1 MGRVMTPDFTLTING
16 TDLTKLCIMWQL
28 DDIEDGISTL
38 TAVIGNPDGQLS
50 GYLKTETE
58 ITLRYG
64 YWNGKMS
71 KPVTMKI
78 KDKEECSYT
87 GAPCTITVV
96 GMDCT
101 ERLTGTT
108 FAGSTKVDPKIIE
121 TIESLFKSGKIKGK
135 VELEEPKKG
144 PEKIPLHNMTAHAG
158 IRWIMGMATCK
169 KQSAQGGSGGSSGGG
184 AAGGA
189 AGAAMGA
196 AAGGGTPIRGQE
208 PGKLQ
213 GNFPKAD
220 SVMGDRV
227 KGALNAIRS
236 EIEENQMN
244 QKEKA
249 AANTTIY
256 GHLECVGIPGLE
268 AKKCVTIE
276 NVGAEGSGK
285 WYVKKSSQR
294 WNVNGGY
301 HTLCELMRATLGK
314 DGKPIEQPIVAYAN
328 IYEKDSATVKCRDI
342 DGESQYTF
350 VFGQPEE
357 NSDEM
362 LMQFRWGIRLQKG
375 RGVGEHAK
383 SVAIQF
389 NKAPKLE
396 EKETKPEGKPSGS
409 SSAPMPN
416 IDSMVG

>member
-28 DDIEDGISTL
+28 DDVEDGISTL
-38 TAVIGNPDGQLS
+38 TAEIGNPDGQLS
-50 GYLKTETE
+50 GYLRTESE

-78 KDKEECSYT
+78 KDKEECFHT
-87 GAPCTITVV
+87 GAPCTIKVV

-108 FAGSTKVDPKIIE
+108 FAGSTVVNPKIME
-121 TIESLFKSGKIKGK
+121 TLDSLFKSGKINGK
-135 VELEEPKKG
+135 IELEEPKKG

-169 KQSAQGGSGGSSGGG
+169 KS
-184 AAGGA
+184 
-189 AGAAMGA
+189 
-196 AAGGGTPIRGQE
+196 AGGGGGGEGNPIDGQE
-208 PGKLQ
+208 ASKLK
-213 GNFPKAD
+213 GNFPNAHSAIGD
-220 SVMGDRV
+220 RIMGDI
-227 KGALNAIRS
+227 KAQYS
-236 EIEENQMN
+236 EVDKNIMS
-244 QKEKA
+244 QKKKA
-249 AANTTIY
+249 AGNSTIY

-268 AKKCVTIE
+268 AKKCVTVE

-294 WNVNGGY
+294 WHVNGGY

-362 LMQFRWGIRLQKG
+362 LMEFRWGVRLQKG
-375 RGVGEHAK
+375 RGAGENTTSIGMAINEAAK
-383 SVAIQF
+383 VRKQ
-389 NKAPKLE
+389 E
-396 EKETKPEGKPSGS
+396 TEKGKYDKN